1 MVKIKWIRL
10 LLDVCKLYLNISS
23 MNGILINSHYQD
35 LFLVSQFKTPTQAP
49 CLQSPRM
56 KDNKA
61 HNYATILRR
70 YSARFTQI
78 TFHCA
83 YIAFKETGI
92 CAAELYIKFTL
103 SSECKAL
110 SLYLTINYETS
121 QGRLHQLY

>member
-1 MVKIKWIRL
+1 MDKTLIRCL
-10 LLDVCKLYLNISS
+10 QI
-23 MNGILINSHYQD
+23 ILEHQFNERHFNNSHYQD

-103 SSECKAL
+103 FSECKAL
-110 SLYLTINYETS
+110 SLPYYKL
-121 QGRLHQLY
+121 